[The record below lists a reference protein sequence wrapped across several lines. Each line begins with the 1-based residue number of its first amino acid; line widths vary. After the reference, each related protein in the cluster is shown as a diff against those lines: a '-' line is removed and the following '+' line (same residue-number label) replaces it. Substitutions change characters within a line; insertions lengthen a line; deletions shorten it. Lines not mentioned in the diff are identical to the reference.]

1 MSYRLI
7 HFMPDLIPIRM
18 LSASG
23 ILAVAGLVGVPP
35 SVAQPAARPEFDVAS
50 VKPTD
55 PRSRATVNVHRFP
68 GGRLAAT
75 SVTLKILITWAY
87 GAQDID
93 VSGGPDWLDRAKF
106 DIAAQ
111 GKDDADAFPLMVQA
125 LLEDRFKLA
134 IRRET
139 RELPIYALLLAKTGG
154 KLGPNLHEAEVW
166 DCPAEPPPTPAQI
179 KSPLWTPWGGFHSM
193 RGHLGGRRVTLRN
206 LTSPLAAQLGRPVL
220 DETGV
225 QGKIDLTLD
234 WTPDANLGAEGDKGQ
249 AEPADGASIFYG
261 PCGSNWASN

>member
-206 LTSPLAAQLGRPVL
+206 LTSPLAAQLGRPSWMKLASRESSISLWIGHPMRIWEHREIRDKQSLRTVL
-220 DETGV
+220 RS
-225 QGKIDLTLD
+225 LR
-234 WTPDANLGAEGDKGQ
+234 
-249 AEPADGASIFYG
+249 
-261 PCGSNWASN
+261 PCGSDWASN